1 MAYTPTYSSDDLSSI
16 VIDGLGKFG
25 VAIIAFIA
33 LVALVVLYAW
43 FKKRM

>member
-1 MAYTPTYSSDDLSSI
+1 MAYSPDYTSDDLSSI

-43 FKKRM
+43 FRKRM

>member
-1 MAYTPTYSSDDLSSI
+1 MAYNATYDSDDLSI
-16 VIDGLGKFG
+16 IIIDGLGRFG

-43 FKKRM
+43 FKKRL

>member
-1 MAYTPTYSSDDLSSI
+1 MAYNATYSSDDLSSI
-16 VIDGLGKFG
+16 VIDGLGRFG

-43 FKKRM
+43 FRKRM